1 MLESYDRLPSRQPWQ
16 ILWRHRRALP
26 GTVDRSDADVLRLWT
41 IQTRE
46 AYEIL
51 VRDGALRGSPERIE
65 PTFAKPYAWLEGQA
79 TERLD
84 TGTGTLLWLWAR
96 GPAGMLRRCAVYG
109 SGEVLLEVAKPR
121 DEVLLSSFDAW
132 HCCLNGY
139 PWVPELPDESDADY
153 VRRLDVIYDL
163 YVDVR
168 REHGDLPELMREVM
182 QWSWSAVL
190 DPDRFPSDEVLQAC
204 VHEIAAGDVIGA
216 WRIRSSP
223 RDAIKR
229 QLKQAMRWLRR

>member
-46 AYEIL
+46 AYEVL
-51 VRDGALRGSPERIE
+51 VRDGALRGSPEHIE
-65 PTFAKPYAWLEGQA
+65 PTFAEPYAWLEGQA
-79 TERLD
+79 ASRLG

-96 GPAGMLRRCAVYG
+96 GPATVVRGSAVHG
-109 SGEVLLEVAKPR
+109 ADEVLLEVVKPR
-121 DEVLLSSFDAW
+121 DEVLLSRFDAW
-132 HCCLNGY
+132 HSCLNGY
-139 PWVPELPDESDADY
+139 PHLQPAPDESDAEYD
-153 VRRLDVIYDL
+153 RRLDVVYDL
-163 YVDVR
+163 YDDAR
-168 REHGDLPELMREVM
+168 REHGDLPLLMQEVM
-182 QWSWSAVL
+182 QWSWCEVI
-190 DPDRFPSDEVLQAC
+190 DPDRFEPNEVLQAC

-216 WRIRSSP
+216 WRIRSRP

-229 QLKQAMRWLRR
+229 QLKPALRWLRR